1 MKDLVTMNAEPTE
14 ETVSTEDLLAG
25 KTQIPIGQIFPF
37 LFEFITDKYEKQL
50 GVSSLLDRNF
60 LFLQQLVTRE
70 RISKLKD
77 FQCLQPL
84 ISPNSK
90 GPLAV
95 AAIQHHDHVL
105 GLHNEL
111 QKQNTFSLFYLTPV
125 RKETP
130 LDLLGLHE
138 LFQDK
143 IREKMSKAMNF
154 SHILKALYQCMKNN
168 HFFFNVV
175 EESEEKHNWT
185 FHYDDGDIFIYFVPN
200 VPPQPHIEKQI
211 TCRWITVDEPIHERT
226 VQSAYHVHLSQL
238 EIQSILEDKDAKM
251 EDDEVKPSGE
261 DESKEAMEEVCE
273 SCSA

>member
-1 MKDLVTMNAEPTE
+1 MMESEPEETMISTE
-14 ETVSTEDLLAG
+14 ELLQG

-37 LFEFITDKYEKQL
+37 LFEFITEKYEKQL

-70 RISKLKD
+70 RISKLKG

-84 ISPNSK
+84 ISPNTK
-90 GPLAV
+90 EPLAV
-95 AAIQHHDHVL
+95 AAIQHHDTIL
-105 GLHNEL
+105 GLHSEL
-111 QKQNTFSLFYLTPV
+111 KKQNTFSLFYLTPK

-143 IREKMSKAMNF
+143 LRAKLNKGVNF
-154 SHILKALYQCMKNN
+154 SHILKALYQCIKNN
-168 HFFFNVV
+168 HFFFNLV
-175 EESEEKHNWT
+175 EEEGEEKHNWV
-185 FHYDDGDIFIYFVPN
+185 FHYDDGNIFIYFVPN

-211 TCRWITVDEPIHERT
+211 TCRWISVDEPIHERT
-226 VQSAYHVHLSQL
+226 VQSAYHVHLSEL
-238 EIQSILEDKDAKM
+238 EINSILEDKDAQM
-251 EDDEVKPSGE
+251 DENEMKTSGE